1 MRAHIAAGD
10 RSKGIMHF
18 EALAR
23 LNPLVVW
30 PFNRLMSAYT
40 RTKDQNAVLGVLDLI
55 QSRGL
60 QPDTETYTTLCYF
73 FHAREQYELA
83 HQYIKDYVSR
93 GGRLTHTMYEMQAMW
108 ANVSGNHEQALDY
121 LRLVQPMGSNHRPSA
136 TVIAVE
142 ALAGLNDRYLAWR
155 TFSLLRTTS
164 IYGSRVSAALAK
176 MHGPLHSAGDI
187 KSVFAAIR
195 NLDVDRKIALVHLI
209 HGYSAIDDPASGMV
223 LLDYLHR
230 AAYPLHPHVHEKVL
244 IAHARRGDFSEVMS
258 FLSMLQFR
266 DIPLSREAMHLVLVN
281 AYRKDPKA
289 VDLISDYIRDTMPG
303 ESVKDMLARAGGRS
317 TALSIFATL
326 ASLST
331 S

>member
-1 MRAHIAAGD
+1 
-10 RSKGIMHF
+10 
-18 EALAR
+18 
-23 LNPLVVW
+23 
-30 PFNRLMSAYT
+30 
-40 RTKDQNAVLGVLDLI
+40 
-55 QSRGL
+55 
-60 QPDTETYTTLCYF
+60 
-73 FHAREQYELA
+73 
-83 HQYIKDYVSR
+83 
-93 GGRLTHTMYEMQAMW
+93 
-108 ANVSGNHEQALDY
+108 
-121 LRLVQPMGSNHRPSA
+121 
-136 TVIAVE
+136 
-142 ALAGLNDRYLAWR
+142 
-155 TFSLLRTTS
+155 
-164 IYGSRVSAALAK
+164 
-176 MHGPLHSAGDI
+176 
-187 KSVFAAIR
+187 
-195 NLDVDRKIALVHLI
+195 
-209 HGYSAIDDPASGMV
+209 MV